1 MTSHYMRCNVK
12 SPFENVFQALSA
24 EFGDIYARK
33 FGKSGELLK
42 GVILGEH
49 YFFRVEN
56 DAALLVTLD
65 QASDNE
71 TKVEIIACAAGKGL
85 MGISYGAH
93 DSYVH
98 SVEDF
103 LANSGFSI
111 EVEKEISYF
120 DRNSPLY

>member
-1 MTSHYMRCNVK
+1 L
-12 SPFENVFQALSA
+12 E
-24 EFGDIYARK
+24 
-33 FGKSGELLK
+33 
-42 GVILGEH
+42 
-49 YFFRVEN
+49 
-56 DAALLVTLD
+56 